1 MDLAAPTNL
10 SESALNDMGRF
21 LADLNSSRVPKV
33 ATFVSVLG
41 VGLGLTTARAVRGRG
56 VLLERFAALPAWR

>member
-1 MDLAAPTNL
+1 
-10 SESALNDMGRF
+10 MGRF
-21 LADLNSSRVPKV
+21 LADLNSSMVPKV